1 MDNRRDAT
9 DIFRTD
15 LLADD
20 PYFNFVSKMSAQ
32 DNFNNEQESFFSISN
47 DSPYNSSTFDCK
59 YMSSDEL
66 KNSINNNDFLVMSLN
81 VQSLNAK
88 FDDLKALLVSL
99 SYSKCPD
106 IRCTLCKNFGNFQKK
121 GTFLW
126 LGTNHFFIS

>member
-32 DNFNNEQESFFSISN
+32 DNFNNEQESFFSNSN

-59 YMSSDEL
+59 YMSSDNL
-66 KNSINNNDFLVMSLN
+66 KIQLIIM
-81 VQSLNAK
+81 
-88 FDDLKALLVSL
+88 
-99 SYSKCPD
+99 
-106 IRCTLCKNFGNFQKK
+106 
-121 GTFLW
+121 
-126 LGTNHFFIS
+126 IS